1 MSATHSQLP
10 GLLKTL
16 TALIEASKY
25 TEVAQTYGAFINE
38 HPTTRF
44 LASEPIPFKLADHFA
59 KKFGSSAT
67 STFTLQH
74 TTWAE
79 DIKAALNEG
88 PDAFASLAAKYEASA
103 AEVAK
108 SVKKVA

>member
-1 MSATHSQLP
+1 MSAAHSPLP
-10 GLLKTL
+10 ALLKQM
-16 TALIEASKY
+16 TALIDADNY
-25 TEVAQTYGAFINE
+25 AEVAKAYATFVKE

-44 LASEPIPFKLADHFA
+44 LASEPIPFKINIRLSN
-59 KKFGSSAT
+59 KYGSSAT
-67 STFTLQH
+67 STFTLRH

-79 DIKAALNEG
+79 DVKKALNEG
-88 PDAFASLAAKYEASA
+88 PEAFAALLATYDADV

>member
-10 GLLKTL
+10 ALLKTL
-16 TALIEASKY
+16 TSLIEASKY
-25 TEVAQTYGAFINE
+25 TEAAEAYEAFIKE

-59 KKFGSSAT
+59 KKYGSSAT

-79 DIKAALNEG
+79 DVKAALNEG
-88 PDAFASLAAKYEASA
+88 PEAFTSLAAKYEASVS
-103 AEVAK
+103 EIAK